1 VEARTTSFAPLKYG
15 TALIARIA
23 EVEREGWLGEMTL
36 GRDPRLVAE
45 LLAPTAISGMLAT
58 RVAGAML
65 KLSRG
70 DDGIAAGLDAD
81 HGHGHGGRPWREK
94 TVCGVG

>member
-1 VEARTTSFAPLKYG
+1 MIPSDFEPATDTPMPGVIIGGP
-15 TALIARIA
+15 
-23 EVEREGWLGEMTL
+23 
-36 GRDPRLVAE
+36 

-58 RVAGAML
+58 RVAGAMF

-94 TVCGVG
+94 TVSGVG